1 MNNKATYILIFSIS
15 LLFSNETLSDKY
27 LQSIDVDNQLGNK
40 VTDTIE
46 IINQDNKKMALG
58 DFFNNKKPII
68 LLMAYY
74 ECPMLCSMVLNG
86 LSEAIDKADLSP
98 GDDFDVLTV
107 SIDPTE
113 NPELSLKKKNNY
125 MESYFKDRTSDF
137 WTFSTA
143 TVENINKLTDEI
155 GFRFSYD
162 QSTKQYAHPAVIY
175 ILTPEG
181 VISRQLFGIK
191 PDPMDL
197 TLAVNEASGGNV
209 SDIYDKILLYCY
221 RYDPSS
227 GSYSLVATN
236 VMKLAGV
243 STLLVIFS
251 FLSFFWYRE
260 KRAR

>member
-125 MESYFKDRTSDF
+125 ME
-137 WTFSTA
+137 
-143 TVENINKLTDEI
+143 
-155 GFRFSYD
+155 
-162 QSTKQYAHPAVIY
+162 
-175 ILTPEG
+175 
-181 VISRQLFGIK
+181 
-191 PDPMDL
+191 
-197 TLAVNEASGGNV
+197 
-209 SDIYDKILLYCY
+209 
-221 RYDPSS
+221 RY
-227 GSYSLVATN
+227 
-236 VMKLAGV
+236 
-243 STLLVIFS
+243 
-251 FLSFFWYRE
+251 
-260 KRAR
+260 